1 MLLLTGAN
9 GQVGTALLQRLPDAF
24 CPPSDILD
32 IGCPQS
38 VEQYLSQHKVTT
50 IINCAA
56 YTAVDAAEDDTATAF
71 RINAQGAEN
80 LARMGIPI
88 IHLSTDYVFDG
99 MTSHPYVESD
109 QANPQSV
116 YGQSKRDGENAV
128 LQHASSGII
137 IRTSWVHSETRHNFV
152 KTMHK
157 LGQERESVSVV
168 CDQIGTPTYAGDLAD
183 AILALLPHLPQ
194 HGTEIYN
201 FSNEG
206 VCSWYDFAYT
216 IMQKCGLSCQV
227 KPIESKDYAAK
238 AARPAYCVLNKTK
251 FKEKTGMTIPHWTQ
265 GLEKCLKQF
274 S

>member
-1 MLLLTGAN
+1 MLLLTGAK
-9 GQVGTALLQRLPDAF
+9 GQVGTALSQHLPDAL

-38 VEQYLSQHKVTT
+38 VAQYLSQHKVTT

-56 YTAVDAAEDDTATAF
+56 YTAVDAAEDDTAIAF
-71 RINAQGAEN
+71 RINAQGPEN
-80 LARMGIPI
+80 LARTGIPI

-109 QANPQSV
+109 PTNPQSV

-157 LGQERESVSVV
+157 LGQERQSVSVV

-183 AILALLPHLPQ
+183 AIIALLPHMPQ
-194 HGTEIYN
+194 QGTEIYN

-216 IMQKCGLSCQV
+216 IMQQCGLPCQV
-227 KPIESKDYAAK
+227 NPIESKDYPTK
-238 AARPAYCVLNKTK
+238 ATRPGYCVLNKTK